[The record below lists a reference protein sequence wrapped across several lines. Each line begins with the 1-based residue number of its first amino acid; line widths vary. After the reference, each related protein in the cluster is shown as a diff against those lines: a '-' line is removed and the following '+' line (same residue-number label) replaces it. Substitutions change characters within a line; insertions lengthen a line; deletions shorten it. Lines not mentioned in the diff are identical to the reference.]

1 LRAKAKEEEQ
11 DGLCNP
17 VSLEIFTTWYM
28 FGGQQSGLSPQ
39 EVLAMPAWLR
49 QDFSTIMGYLA
60 DERDKVKRS
69 KPPKPKPGRKR

>member
-1 LRAKAKEEEQ
+1 
-11 DGLCNP
+11 
-17 VSLEIFTTWYM
+17 M

-39 EVLAMPAWLR
+39 EVLSMPAWLR

-69 KPPKPKPGRKR
+69 KPPKPKATTARRR